1 MPEEKLIRELIRYIN
16 FTTIAHPQM
25 IHYTEKLKFSMEQ
38 YKKMREQILLQQNI
52 DPDKTPFDIREY
64 AQHTLYYGTL
74 PEKREI
80 IKALGGMIYIHNQ
93 FVCSAPSK

>member
-1 MPEEKLIRELIRYIN
+1 
-16 FTTIAHPQM
+16 M
-25 IHYTEKLKFSMEQ
+25 IKYTEKIKLDMEQ

-52 DPDKTPFDIREY
+52 DPDKTEFDIREY
-64 AQHTLYYGTL
+64 AKHVLYYGLL

-93 FVCSAPSK
+93 FVCSAPSR